1 MIRLRRRTLEVRET
15 RLAWV
20 LMTPTLALL
29 AVMALGPLV
38 ATIWESLFSHDLRLP
53 WLGRTYIGLGNYTEA
68 ASDARF
74 RQALAHTVGFTVTT
88 VAIELVLG
96 LLLALMLDA
105 LLRFRGL
112 ARVLVL
118 LPWALPTVV
127 AALIWRLMFA
137 DQAAPAAGLLDRI
150 VAGSSR
156 VDWLAGPQSA
166 WVPIVLAEVWKTTP
180 FMALLLL
187 AGLQGIDRTLD
198 EAARLDGAS
207 ALRRFRHITLPL
219 LKPAILVALIFR
231 TLDALRVFDL
241 VFVLTGGGP
250 GTSTEVISMYA
261 FTSLLQNLRFGY
273 GSALSVI
280 VFVIGFSLALG
291 YVRMLEPVR
300 EAR

>member
-88 VAIELVLG
+88 VAIEFVLG

-137 DQAAPAAGLLDRI
+137 DQGAPAAGLLDRI

-180 FMALLLL
+180 FMVV
-187 AGLQGIDRTLD
+187 
-198 EAARLDGAS
+198 
-207 ALRRFRHITLPL
+207 RREPR
-219 LKPAILVALIFR
+219 
-231 TLDALRVFDL
+231 
-241 VFVLTGGGP
+241 GP
-250 GTSTEVISMYA
+250 GHI
-261 FTSLLQNLRFGY
+261 RFYRITAVRRRVGRVRRPGGARRKRRPGDRAQGGIVVRRCGGY
-273 GSALSVI
+273 
-280 VFVIGFSLALG
+280 
-291 YVRMLEPVR
+291 
-300 EAR
+300 

>member
-1 MIRLRRRTLEVRET
+1 MIRLRRRPLEIRET
-15 RLAWV
+15 RLAWL

-53 WLGRTYIGLGNYTEA
+53 WLGRTFIGLGNYTEA

-96 LLLALMLDA
+96 LLLALMLDV
-105 LLRFRGL
+105 LLRFRGF

-137 DQAAPAAGLLDRI
+137 DQAAPAAELLDW
-150 VAGSSR
+150 VVPGSSR
-156 VDWLAGPQSA
+156 VDWLAGPHSA

-198 EAARLDGAS
+198 DAARLDGAS
-207 ALRRFRHITLPL
+207 ALQRFRHITLPL
-219 LKPAILVALIFR
+219 LRPAIVVALIFR

-250 GTSTEVISMYA
+250 GTSTEVVSMYA

>member
-1 MIRLRRRTLEVRET
+1 LIRLRRRPLEIRET
-15 RLAWV
+15 RLAWL

-53 WLGRTYIGLGNYTEA
+53 WLGRTFIGLGNYTEA

-105 LLRFRGL
+105 LVRFRGL

-137 DQAAPAAGLLDRI
+137 DQAAPAAELLDW
-150 VAGSSR
+150 VVPGSSR

-198 EAARLDGAS
+198 DAARLDGAS
-207 ALRRFRHITLPL
+207 ALQRFRHITLPL
-219 LKPAILVALIFR
+219 LRPAIVVALIFR

-250 GTSTEVISMYA
+250 GTSTEVVSMYA